1 MKGDGVGAEG
11 RGGGCARAG
20 GEDAARAR
28 GNEVYGGAHAQV
40 SEAAVVDVAGV
51 LRVGVEIGGGE

>member
-11 RGGGCARAG
+11 GGGGAG

-28 GNEVYGGAHAQV
+28 GNEVYGGAHAQI

-51 LRVGVEIGGGE
+51 EGVGVEIGGGE